1 MSYCLAKLDDILRRK
16 DEIFVTLG
24 NDLEENGKFGSAG
37 VQVTEASTNFFSG

>member
-24 NDLEENGKFGSAG
+24 NDQAKNGKFGSAG
-37 VQVTEASTNFFSG
+37 AQVSEASTNFLSG